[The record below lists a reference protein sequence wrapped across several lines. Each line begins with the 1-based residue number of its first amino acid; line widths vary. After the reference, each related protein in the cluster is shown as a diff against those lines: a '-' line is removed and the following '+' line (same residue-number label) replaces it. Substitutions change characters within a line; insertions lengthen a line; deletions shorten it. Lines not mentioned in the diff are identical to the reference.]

1 MLLQIFD
8 LRWAFAEME
17 HQSKSA
23 HIAVVAQAAAV
34 AGYLPSSNIASS
46 LIEHVGTGVDDLRRV
61 SLVYLLSF
69 FSCLRKIYFSNIE
82 NI

>member
-1 MLLQIFD
+1 MCDILQIFD

-23 HIAVVAQAAAV
+23 RLAVVAQAAAV
-34 AGYLPSSNIASS
+34 AGYLPSPNIASS

-61 SLVYLLSF
+61 RILSF
-69 FSCLRKIYFSNIE
+69 FHCLD
-82 NI
+82 